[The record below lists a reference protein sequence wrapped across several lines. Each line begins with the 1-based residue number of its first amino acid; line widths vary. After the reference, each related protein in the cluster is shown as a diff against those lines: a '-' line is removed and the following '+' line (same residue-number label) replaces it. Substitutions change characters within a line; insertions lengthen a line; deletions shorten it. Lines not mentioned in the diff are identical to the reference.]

1 MKKISKRAVAIW
13 IVLALCLALVPMET
27 YAEEPAAE
35 QEETVQAPEPETKK
49 EDQPETVEEPTSE
62 EASEEGEEPLEE
74 ILSDELVIT
83 EEPGESSIEEPAEGQ
98 EEAPADS
105 AEPENEEEQGAEEEQ
120 EAVEETMGPED
131 EEDGAAG
138 PEEGQEQ
145 EGKEEAVEDTG
156 VYAKGSAKLYEKPS
170 TGSELLAT
178 LDYGTVLVL
187 YETEGDWAL
196 VQAGD
201 LVGYIF
207 RDEISGVKF
216 PDKEENEAADETEGM
231 VSEEPSVE
239 DAEDTEPAEDPEAA
253 DAEESETQEDSSM
266 EPAEAENAEV
276 KVRSVKIS
284 SSVKTVMTL
293 GETVT
298 LSSQLKGFED
308 CEEIYY
314 QWEVDK
320 GNGFETVEGA
330 TSGEYRFTATQ
341 ETLSWSWRLSVKCR

>member
-35 QEETVQAPEPETKK
+35 QEETVQAQEPEAEK
-49 EDQPETVEEPTSE
+49 EEQPETAAQEPVSQE
-62 EASEEGEEPLEE
+62 VSEEGKETLEE
-74 ILSDELVIT
+74 ILSDELVVT

-98 EEAPADS
+98 EEETPADS
-105 AEPENEEEQGAEEEQ
+105 AETESEEEQ
-120 EAVEETMGPED
+120 EAEEETADPED
-131 EEDGAAG
+131 EEDETAG
-138 PEEGQEQ
+138 PEEEQEQEQ

-216 PDKEENEAADETEGM
+216 PDKEENEAADETEGT
-231 VSEEPSVE
+231 VSEEPSMEE
-239 DAEDTEPAEDPEAA
+239 DAADTEPAENPEAA
-253 DAEESETQEDSSM
+253 DAEEPVIQEDSSM
-266 EPAEAENAEV
+266 EPAEAETAEV